1 MIMGD
6 FPNSLLFSLIP
17 LVSSRQPQY
26 SLFVFSLL
34 DFFSSQS
41 LGFMFFIEH
50 SLLWSGNSSL
60 CSDSSSLFFISKSTV
75 LSSMSYYSPVLYY
88 SCQKDSFLQTSHCL
102 LKPNLS
108 KCKLIIFH
116 SNLYLFSFSIIL

>member
-6 FPNSLLFSLIP
+6 SPNSLLFSLIP
-17 LVSSRQPQY
+17 LVSSRQPLY

-34 DFFSSQS
+34 DFSSQS
-41 LGFMFFIEH
+41 LGFTFFIEH

-75 LSSMSYYSPVLYY
+75 LSSTSYYSPVLYY
-88 SCQKDSFLQTSHCL
+88 SCQKDSFLQTSHFL

-108 KCKLIIFH
+108 KCKWIIFH
-116 SNLYLFSFSIIL
+116 SDLYLFSFSIFL